1 MARRTER
8 PDRLKIDI
16 EKLLDWTYRV
26 QKVDRRIAMERPA
39 APSASL
45 PSALGQYVVLG
56 TRVDGSG
63 HARSF
68 GGASLAAHGAPD
80 DAMIVHDAVLA
91 LSDMWLEW
99 ADLDQVE
106 IWDKDRLDREGQIV
120 EQRHGAWWR
129 VPAVTVGNVEPL
141 PVRVEQACAAAL
153 VIVHAKSGTAPEAYA
168 DWAAQRGA
176 VAGDSGEKDRYGR
189 VRKKRS
195 GETSFEEVT
204 HARAIYLV
212 WHAALEMLAAQLD
225 GALSGFEVT
234 GPEAQSEP
242 WLKAA
247 GSRGRV
253 LEGIRLHKTERCK
266 PMKLKEKK

>member
-26 QKVDRRIAMERPA
+26 QKVERA
-39 APSASL
+39 AAALRPRAPVAAL

-56 TRVDGSG
+56 TRVDQSS
-63 HARSF
+63 HACGIVGLASEHR
-68 GGASLAAHGAPD
+68 GACD
-80 DAMIVHDAVLA
+80 DALIVHDAVLA
-91 LSDMWLEW
+91 LADMWLEW
-99 ADLDQVE
+99 ADFDQVE
-106 IWDKDRLDREGQIV
+106 IWDRERLARDGQIV
-120 EQRHGAWWR
+120 EQRSGAWWR
-129 VPAVTVGNVEPL
+129 LPAVTIGNVEPM
-141 PVRVEQACAAAL
+141 PARVEQACAAAI
-153 VIVHAKSGTAPEAYA
+153 VIINAKNGTRPEAYE

-176 VAGDSGEKDRYGR
+176 TATDSGVMDRWGR
-189 VRKKRS
+189 GRKARD
-195 GETSFEEVT
+195 TIRVDEVM

-234 GPEAQSEP
+234 GPEAQAEP
-242 WLKAA
+242 WIGAR

-253 LEGIRLHKTERCK
+253 LEGVRLQKSERDK
-266 PMKLKEKK
+266 PIKLKRKK